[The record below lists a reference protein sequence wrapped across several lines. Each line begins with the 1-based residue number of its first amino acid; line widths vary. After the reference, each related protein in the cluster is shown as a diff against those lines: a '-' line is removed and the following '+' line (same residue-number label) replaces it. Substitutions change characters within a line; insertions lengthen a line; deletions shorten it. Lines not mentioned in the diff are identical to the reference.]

1 MRKYDL
7 KRFLNMRCI
16 FLQAAGLLRYMRL
29 AFLSLCIL
37 LCGALHAQNR
47 VAVARQLARNSL
59 HPVMYAP
66 DAVLAG
72 RQLLWLEMPFAS
84 ANFVYASLAV
94 ALRGKQIER
103 VDLVYTQFAVSPQF
117 DQQTLNNRR
126 LDELQRRVPGIFAN
140 ALTEWRLVGQTG
152 ATSPESGRSYF
163 HGFVVVVRE
172 TASPGLTRKEL
183 RFLDSLLGKPLGGG
197 TGGSALTGGSTSSS
211 GSVAGGGIL
220 KGSTGIV
227 TMGGVPVRIRRSI
240 PDDSLRF
247 YLRSSHSDGTVVE
260 ARWTDSA
267 HTTIAYTERV
277 MDHRRRLS
285 ITLSEDSLFAAGP
298 RSRLLNGYSKHNP
311 DSVIMSTLRRNN
323 WSNIAIVCDVTGSMS
338 PYTAQLFA
346 WIEQTQA
353 SGRCKHYLFFNDG
366 DNKRTGQKTNG
377 KTGGLYPILSGDF
390 DTVCRK
396 AAECMHAGDGGDI
409 PENYIE
415 ALLAA
420 LKQFPATAEIVL
432 IADNWASPRD
442 LELFEKLNRP
452 VHIILCGSRTGV
464 NIDYLFLARQTGG
477 SVHTVNQ
484 DINNL
489 GTMKDGEYVQIGRQR
504 FILRDERFIMVTD
517 ELMIN

>member
-1 MRKYDL
+1 MCL
-7 KRFLNMRCI
+7 LPVSF
-16 FLQAAGLLRYMRL
+16 AGQQSYVAMQSFFVFTL
-29 AFLSLCIL
+29 L
-37 LCGALHAQNR
+37 LCVIALPAQHR
-47 VAVARQLARNSL
+47 AAVAGQLARNSF
-59 HPVMYAP
+59 HPVKYAP
-66 DAVLAG
+66 DALLAG
-72 RQLLWLEMPFAS
+72 RQVLWLEMPFAS
-84 ANFVYASLAV
+84 AAFVDASLA
-94 ALRGKQIER
+94 ATLRGKQVER

-140 ALTEWRLVGQTG
+140 AFTEWRLVGQTG
-152 ATSPESGRSYF
+152 ATSPESGRTFF

-172 TASPGLTRKEL
+172 TASPELTRKEL
-183 RFLDSLLGKPLGGG
+183 RFLDSLLGKPLGG
-197 TGGSALTGGSTSSS
+197 TAGGSTVAGGITGSSS
-211 GSVAGGGIL
+211 GTPAGGSSL
-220 KGSTGIV
+220 TGSTGIV

-247 YLRSSHSDGTVVE
+247 YLRSSHSDGSVVE

-277 MDHRRRLS
+277 MDHRLRRT
-285 ITLSEDSLFAAGP
+285 IRLSEDSLVTAGP
-298 RSRLLNGYSKHNP
+298 RSRLLSGYSKHNP

-323 WSNIAIVCDVTGSMS
+323 WGNIAIVCDVTGSMS

-366 DNKRTGQKTNG
+366 NGKRTGEKTNG
-377 KTGGLYPILSGDF
+377 KTGGLYPVMSGDF

-420 LKQFPATAEIVL
+420 LKQFPATTEIVL

-489 GTMKDGEYVQIGRQR
+489 GTMKDGEFVQIGRQR

>member
-1 MRKYDL
+1 M
-7 KRFLNMRCI
+7 
-16 FLQAAGLLRYMRL
+16 
-29 AFLSLCIL
+29 LSAVLP
-37 LCGALHAQNR
+37 AQNR
-47 VAVARQLARNSL
+47 AAVAAQLARTGL
-59 HPVMYAP
+59 QPVKYSP
-66 DAVLAG
+66 EAVLAG
-72 RQLLWLEMPFAS
+72 RQVLWLEMPFAS
-84 ANFVYASLAV
+84 SAFVDARQAAS
-94 ALRGKQIER
+94 LRGKQVER
-103 VDLVYTQFAVSPQF
+103 VDLVYTQFAVSPRF

-126 LDELQRRVPGIFAN
+126 LDELQRQVPAIFAN

-152 ATSPESGRSYF
+152 ATSPASGRTFF

-172 TASPGLTRKEL
+172 TASPELTRKEL
-183 RFLDSLLGKPLGGG
+183 RFLDSLLGKPPGDGGSVVTGG
-197 TGGSALTGGSTSSS
+197 TTGSS
-211 GSVAGGGIL
+211 GTTSGGGIL
-220 KGSTGIV
+220 KGTTGIV

-247 YLRSSHSDGTVVE
+247 YLRASHSDGTVVE

-298 RSRLLNGYSKHNP
+298 RSRLLSGYSKHNP

-377 KTGGLYPILSGDF
+377 KTGGLYPVMSGDF

-420 LKQFPATAEIVL
+420 LKQFPATTEIVL

-477 SVHTVNQ
+477 SLHTVNQ